1 MQQHFQYKYGDKPL
15 AGYTIQ
21 RGVGRGGFGEVY
33 YALSD
38 SGKQV
43 ALKALQVYEQIEL
56 RGINHCMN
64 LKSPHL
70 VTIFDVKYNDKG
82 RPFVIMEYVSG
93 PSLGDMVKE
102 SPNGLGT
109 QKAAFFLR
117 EIAKGL
123 SYLHENGIVHR
134 DLKPGNIF
142 YEDGRVKIGD
152 YGLSKAINT
161 SQCTGQTVTVG
172 TVHYMAP
179 EIGEGRYDR
188 SIDIYALGILLYE
201 MLTGQVPYFGNS
213 PAEVLM
219 KHMTAKP
226 DLTGIDETFARVIS
240 KALEKD
246 PAVRYKTVQEMVE
259 DVFGAEH
266 VRNSVSQFSPE
277 SLSIVA
283 ERIAAKVKPTPPKT
297 QPQEPP
303 RKPHNVAPPTPAE
316 RPRISAR
323 EAAAADPI
331 LGRQRLFLGLIA
343 AGVIAV
349 GVALFTDGRHGPPG
363 AAMGTAAFL
372 MIVVAARTILYSR
385 WKWLSNLEE
394 ESVWLRKF
402 ATGAIAAIPIG
413 ILCLMVSSRPG
424 HFDRSE
430 WIAIMIPLC
439 LADWWKI
446 SSPTRAKRVS
456 LEHALGIGLVG
467 FISGSIFD
475 GGSMALVL
483 GVSAG
488 TSLVV
493 QIFSAF
499 CMTTSAVAAMN
510 RGGQKRPPSPAPV
523 AAAAGVAA
531 NVRKPAPVKEAHLPA
546 NVSPHKRL
554 MALILSG
561 GFFLGINGLHRFYV
575 GKVWTGILWLCTWGL
590 FGIGQ
595 LIDVILI
602 LAGAF
607 KDRQG
612 RLLVM
617 WEQPGELKGK
627 GAAAKGSRQSVEA
640 PQAAPVEQPRRK
652 DFAVAEKTPTL
663 HQAAATVDTP
673 SGGSTILYEPVD
685 IFGSVCGAAGV
696 VCLLLAIV
704 VGLLTAL
711 HAPAIVAAG
720 FPDPSVAEQLNKVFG
735 YTQWPGLLERIG
747 SMLSAV
753 LLLFA
758 VTFGVI
764 GRKRHGAAHI
774 MRVLIGIAGL
784 FAMQATMMHV
794 FAWTDAALVASM
806 LKGNQIGPALEAII
820 GHSSGPEPYLAAG
833 LFIFSIV
840 LLAWPPRK
848 RYKELTTVT
857 SHGAR

>member
-1 MQQHFQYKYGDKPL
+1 MQQQFQYKYGDKPL

-33 YALSD
+33 YAISD

-43 ALKALQVYEQIEL
+43 AIKALQVYEQIEL

-93 PSLGDMVKE
+93 PSLGDMVKD

-123 SYLHENGIVHR
+123 SYLHESGIVHR

-259 DVFGAEH
+259 DVFGSEH

-297 QPQEPP
+297 QPQDPP
-303 RKPHNVAPPTPAE
+303 RRPHNVAPPTPAQ
-316 RPRISAR
+316 RPRMSAR
-323 EAAAADPI
+323 QAAAADPI

-349 GVALFTDGRHGPPG
+349 GVALFTGSRHGAPG
-363 AAMGTAAFL
+363 AAIGTAAFL
-372 MIVVAARTILYSR
+372 MIVAAATTILFSR
-385 WKWLSNLEE
+385 RKWLLNLED

-402 ATGAIAAIPIG
+402 GTGAIVAIPIG
-413 ILCLMVSSRPG
+413 ILCLMFSSNPG
-424 HFDRSE
+424 LFARSE

-467 FISGSIFD
+467 FISASIFD

-499 CMTTSAVAAMN
+499 CMTQSAVAAMN
-510 RGGQKRPPSPAPV
+510 RTGQKRPAS
-523 AAAAGVAA
+523 
-531 NVRKPAPVKEAHLPA
+531 PAPVKEANLPA

-575 GKVWTGILWLCTWGL
+575 GKIGTGILWLCTGGL

-595 LIDVILI
+595 LIDVIMI

-612 RLLVM
+612 RLVVM
-617 WEQPGELKGK
+617 WENPEELKGK
-627 GAAAKGSRQSVEA
+627 GPAAKSSAQGAEA
-640 PQAAPVEQPRRK
+640 PQAASVEQPQRK
-652 DFAVAEKTPTL
+652 DFAVAERTPTL
-663 HQAAATVDTP
+663 HQAAASADTP

-685 IFGSVCGAAGV
+685 IFGSICGAAGV

-704 VGLLTAL
+704 IGLLTAL
-711 HAPAIVAAG
+711 HAPDVVAAG

-747 SMLSAV
+747 SMLAAV

-758 VTFGVI
+758 AAFGVI
-764 GRKRHGAAHI
+764 GRKRHGASHI

-784 FAMQATMMHV
+784 FAMQAMMMEI
-794 FAWTDAALVASM
+794 FARRDAALVASM
-806 LKGNQIGPALEAII
+806 LKGKQIGPALEAIM
-820 GHSSGPEPYLAAG
+820 GHFRGPEPYLAAG
-833 LFIFSIV
+833 LFIFSVV

-848 RYKELTTVT
+848 RYKELTTVS

>member
-1 MQQHFQYKYGDKPL
+1 MQQQFQYKYGDKPL

-93 PSLGDMVKE
+93 PSLGDMVKD

-123 SYLHENGIVHR
+123 SYLHECGIVHR

-246 PAVRYKTVQEMVE
+246 PAVRYKTVREMVE
-259 DVFGAEH
+259 DVFGSEH

-283 ERIAAKVKPTPPKT
+283 ERIAAKVKPTPARAQAQP

-303 RKPHNVAPPTPAE
+303 REPHNVAPPTPAE
-316 RPRISAR
+316 RPRVSAR
-323 EAAAADPI
+323 QAAAADPI

-363 AAMGTAAFL
+363 PAMGTAAFL

-394 ESVWLRKF
+394 ESVWLRRF

-467 FISGSIFD
+467 FISGSIFG

-510 RGGQKRPPSPAPV
+510 RTGQKRPPSPAPV
-523 AAAAGVAA
+523 
-531 NVRKPAPVKEAHLPA
+531 KKAHLPA
-546 NVSPHKRL
+546 NVSPQKRL

-561 GFFLGINGLHRFYV
+561 GFFLGISGLHRFYV
-575 GKVWTGILWLCTWGL
+575 GKVWTGILWLCTGGL

-612 RLLVM
+612 RLVVM

-627 GAAAKGSRQSVEA
+627 GAAAKSSRPSAEA
-640 PQAAPVEQPRRK
+640 PQAASVEQPRRK
-652 DFAVAEKTPTL
+652 DFAVAEKTSAL
-663 HQAAATVDTP
+663 HQAAASADTP
-673 SGGSTILYEPVD
+673 SSRSTILYEPVD
-685 IFGSVCGAAGV
+685 IFGSICGAAGV

-704 VGLLTAL
+704 IGLLTAL

-735 YTQWPGLLERIG
+735 YTLWPGLLERIG

-753 LLLFA
+753 LLLLA
-758 VTFGVI
+758 ATFGVI
-764 GRKRHGAAHI
+764 GRKKHGAAHI
-774 MRVLIGIAGL
+774 MRVLMGIAGL
-784 FAMQATMMHV
+784 FAMQAIMMHI
-794 FAWTDAALVASM
+794 FARTDAALVASM
-806 LKGNQIGPALEAII
+806 LKGNGIGPGLEAIM
-820 GHSSGPEPYLAAG
+820 GHSRGPIPYIAA
-833 LFIFSIV
+833 
-840 LLAWPPRK
+840 
-848 RYKELTTVT
+848 
-857 SHGAR
+857 

>member
-1 MQQHFQYKYGDKPL
+1 MQQQFQYKYGDKPL

-33 YALSD
+33 YAISD

-43 ALKALQVYEQIEL
+43 AIKALQVYEQIEL

-93 PSLGDMVKE
+93 PSLGDMVKD

-123 SYLHENGIVHR
+123 SYLHESGIVHR

-259 DVFGAEH
+259 DVFGSEH

-297 QPQEPP
+297 QPQDPP
-303 RKPHNVAPPTPAE
+303 RRPHNVAPPTPAQ
-316 RPRISAR
+316 RPRMSAR
-323 EAAAADPI
+323 QAAAADPI

-349 GVALFTDGRHGPPG
+349 GVALFTGSRHGAPG
-363 AAMGTAAFL
+363 AAIGTAAFL
-372 MIVVAARTILYSR
+372 MIVAAATTILFSR
-385 WKWLSNLEE
+385 RKWLLNLED

-402 ATGAIAAIPIG
+402 GTGAIVAIPIG
-413 ILCLMVSSRPG
+413 ILCLMFSSNPG
-424 HFDRSE
+424 LFARSE

-467 FISGSIFD
+467 FISASIFD

-499 CMTTSAVAAMN
+499 CMTNSAVAAMN
-510 RGGQKRPPSPAPV
+510 RVGQNRPSARAPV
-523 AAAAGVAA
+523 
-531 NVRKPAPVKEAHLPA
+531 NKPPLPP
-546 NVSPHKRL
+546 NVSPSKRL

-561 GFFLGINGLHRFYV
+561 GMFMSLNGLHRFYV
-575 GKVWTGILWLCTWGL
+575 GKVGTGILWLCTFGL

-595 LIDVILI
+595 IIDIILI
-602 LAGAF
+602 LTGNF
-607 KDRQG
+607 KDKSG
-612 RLLVM
+612 RRLVI
-617 WEQPGELKGK
+617 WEDANELKK
-627 GAAAKGSRQSVEA
+627 ERAATPKQAQQTEPVRESPEA
-640 PQAAPVEQPRRK
+640 
-652 DFAVAEKTPTL
+652 AV
-663 HQAAATVDTP
+663 QAAAEEAPPTRFNTP
-673 SGGSTILYEPVD
+673 SGGSYIVPAPVD
-685 IFGSVCGAAGV
+685 IFGGFIGFMGSI
-696 VCLLLAIV
+696 CLLVAILV
-704 VGLLTAL
+704 HLLTVL
-711 HAPAIVAAG
+711 RAPYMIAAG
-720 FPDPSVAEQLNKVFG
+720 FPDPSIAEDLTRFFG
-735 YTQWPGLLERIG
+735 YSQWPRLLEQIGHTVAGTLLVLATTFIIIGRRKGGATHIVRALFGLGALWGAGAIVADIFERIDVD
-747 SMLSAV
+747 SIATMLKASQLGPAIETIMGVLHPRHMTPLELPGLVGLFVLSVV
-753 LLLFA
+753 LL
-758 VTFGVI
+758 V
-764 GRKRHGAAHI
+764 
-774 MRVLIGIAGL
+774 
-784 FAMQATMMHV
+784 
-794 FAWTDAALVASM
+794 
-806 LKGNQIGPALEAII
+806 
-820 GHSSGPEPYLAAG
+820 
-833 LFIFSIV
+833 
-840 LLAWPPRK
+840 WPPKK
-848 RYKELTTVT
+848 RFRELTTVT
-857 SHGAR
+857 GHGAR

>member
-15 AGYTIQ
+15 DGYTIQ

-43 ALKALQVYEQIEL
+43 AIKALQVYEQIEL

-82 RPFVIMEYVSG
+82 KPFVIMEYVSG

-123 SYLHENGIVHR
+123 SYLHECGIVHR

-246 PAVRYKTVQEMVE
+246 PAARYKTVREVVE
-259 DVFGAEH
+259 DVFGSEH

-297 QPQEPP
+297 QPQPQPQAPP

-316 RPRISAR
+316 RPRMSVR

-343 AGVIAV
+343 AGAVAV
-349 GVALFTDGRHGPPG
+349 GVALFTGSRHG
-363 AAMGTAAFL
+363 AAGGMMGIGAFL
-372 MIVVAARTILYSR
+372 MIVVAAGTILYSR

-402 ATGAIAAIPIG
+402 ATSAIVAIPIG
-413 ILCLMVSSRPG
+413 ILCLMFSSGPG
-424 HFDRSE
+424 HFDKSG

-439 LADWWKI
+439 LADWLKV

-456 LEHALGIGLVG
+456 LEHALGIGLAG
-467 FISGSIFD
+467 FISASIFD
-475 GGSMALVL
+475 SGSMALVL

-499 CMTTSAVAAMN
+499 CMTSSAVAAMN
-510 RGGQKRPPSPAPV
+510 RAQHKRPSS
-523 AAAAGVAA
+523 
-531 NVRKPAPVKEAHLPA
+531 APVKGPGPGLPP
-546 NVSPHKRL
+546 NVSPSKRL

-561 GFFLGINGLHRFYV
+561 GMFISLNGLHRFYV
-575 GKVWTGILWLCTWGL
+575 GKVGTGILWLCTWGL
-590 FGIGQ
+590 FGVGQ
-595 LIDVILI
+595 IIDIILI
-602 LAGAF
+602 LTGNF
-607 KDRQG
+607 KDKSG
-612 RLLVM
+612 RRLVI
-617 WEQPGELKGK
+617 WEDANELKK
-627 GAAAKGSRQSVEA
+627 ERAATPKQAQQTGPVSQSPEA
-640 PQAAPVEQPRRK
+640 
-652 DFAVAEKTPTL
+652 AV
-663 HQAAATVDTP
+663 QAAAEEAAPTRFNTP
-673 SGGSTILYEPVD
+673 SGGSYVVPAPVD
-685 IFGSVCGAAGV
+685 IFGGFIGFMGSI
-696 VCLLLAIV
+696 CLLAAIL
-704 VGLLTAL
+704 VGLLTVL
-711 HAPAIVAAG
+711 RAPYVIAAG
-720 FPDPSVAEQLNKVFG
+720 FPDPSIAKELTRVFG
-735 YTQWPGLLERIG
+735 YSQWPQLLEQIG
-747 SMLSAV
+747 LTV
-753 LLLFA
+753 TGTLLLFA
-758 VTFGVI
+758 TTFIFI
-764 GRKRHGAAHI
+764 GRRRGGATHI
-774 MRVLIGIAGL
+774 LRALFGLWGLGGVGVMLADMFRWIDVSSIEMLRGSKLGPAIETVMGRITPAELAFTVGL
-784 FAMQATMMHV
+784 FV
-794 FAWTDAALVASM
+794 FS
-806 LKGNQIGPALEAII
+806 
-820 GHSSGPEPYLAAG
+820 
-833 LFIFSIV
+833 V
-840 LLAWPPRK
+840 LLLVWPPRSDL
-848 RYKELTTVT
+848 EN
-857 SHGAR
+857 